1 MQHTDTAAR
10 ERKASFRSLALQG
23 LFSRYLCQRTS
34 LQETNVQ
41 AVLAEKRKRKISYF
55 FFLTNLNPTWLNSS
69 SS

>member
-23 LFSRYLCQRTS
+23 FFSRYLCQRTS

-41 AVLAEKRKRKISYF
+41 AVLAEKKEKKNQLL
-55 FFLTNLNPTWLNSS
+55 FFLTNLNPTWFNSS